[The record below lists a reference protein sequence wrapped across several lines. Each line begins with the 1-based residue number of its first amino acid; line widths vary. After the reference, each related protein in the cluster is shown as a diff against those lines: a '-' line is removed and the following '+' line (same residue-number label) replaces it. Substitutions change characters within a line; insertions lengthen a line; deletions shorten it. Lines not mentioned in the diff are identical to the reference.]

1 MIYFSFFLGVTEG
14 TDIKIKGITDG
25 DVISISKKI
34 TTLEMKELNERQ
46 RAEHAVNI
54 YEQQKSLLHN
64 MESRNKELE
73 DKFSEVNQL
82 HHEKTCFHVYL
93 FLVLAQCSPLIS
105 LCLGSI

>member
-1 MIYFSFFLGVTEG
+1 MLMIYISLCLGVTEG

-73 DKFSEVNQL
+73 DKFSEVNEL
-82 HHEKTCFHVYL
+82 HHEKTCFY
-93 FLVLAQCSPLIS
+93 
-105 LCLGSI
+105 G